1 MNITGDARQKA
12 LLLHVAGERV
22 HEIYDTLAADQDK
35 YVDAKQKLSTY
46 FEPKKNVQYQVYM
59 FRKAVQ
65 QPDENSDTHCTR
77 LLAWQ
82 SQTHIR
88 KILRILAK
96 NCEFADVEKE
106 IKAQLIQSCSS
117 TRLRRKALRE
127 PGTSLNDLLEYGRAM
142 ELSEQQ
148 AAGME
153 GSAVSVNAGRAATSR
168 CAGRARP
175 NNQCR
180 NCGGKYPHDG
190 ECPAKGKDCKA
201 CGKLNQFAKQCRSN
215 QKQLRKDFD
224 TKRRDYRDNAGCQKT
239 HKKVYNITSTN
250 TDNLHSS
257 SDDEAYVFAASSDD
271 NTKQPRTHIKLN
283 GVRISA
289 LIDSGAAVNII
300 SEAFLSTLRPSPQ
313 LTPADIKIFP
323 YGSTKPLPIN
333 EWSTGKARKTLPT
346 TYPVTPSSCR
356 EVRTRAVKVAEE
368 YINFV
373 AQHATPKAMTLVEIK
388 EETLKDPILQQISA
402 HIRNNTWHK
411 VTGDTQHAE
420 ILKKFRQISGEL
432 TVSLSDDIILRGTRI
447 VIPASL
453 EQRVLQLAHEGHQG
467 IIKTKTLLRSKV
479 WFPNIGQKAESI
491 VKNCLARQA
500 NTLVT
505 QSEPLRMSELPEAPW
520 HICADFYNKRTPPY
534 NSEPYTVSEVKGS
547 MVTATK
553 DGQSI
558 TRNSSFSKKINAETQ
573 DVQTDLDDLVNDTV
587 VVATPRY
594 PSRIYRQLP
603 SHLKYYE

>member
-1 MNITGDARQKA
+1 MMSPTIVDACGTAAQSTPLISGSTASAPEGLTSPLINPPGLVVGGVSLK
-12 LLLHVAGERV
+12 LLLLGSSNFLYE
-22 HEIYDTLAADQDK
+22 LA
-35 YVDAKQKLSTY
+35 VGVFT
-46 FEPKKNVQYQVYM
+46 F
-59 FRKAVQ
+59 
-65 QPDENSDTHCTR
+65 
-77 LLAWQ
+77 
-82 SQTHIR
+82 
-88 KILRILAK
+88 
-96 NCEFADVEKE
+96 VE
-106 IKAQLIQSCSS
+106 
-117 TRLRRKALRE
+117 
-127 PGTSLNDLLEYGRAM
+127 
-142 ELSEQQ
+142 EL
-148 AAGME
+148 
-153 GSAVSVNAGRAATSR
+153 
-168 CAGRARP
+168 
-175 NNQCR
+175 
-180 NCGGKYPHDG
+180 
-190 ECPAKGKDCKA
+190 
-201 CGKLNQFAKQCRSN
+201 F
-215 QKQLRKDFD
+215 QLRLILELVLSLEEM
-224 TKRRDYRDNAGCQKT
+224 AGDSLVMPLKSESFKMMPPSISFLGCACF
-239 HKKVYNITSTN
+239 VYTSN
-250 TDNLHSS
+250 
-257 SDDEAYVFAASSDD
+257 
-271 NTKQPRTHIKLN
+271 
-283 GVRISA
+283 
-289 LIDSGAAVNII
+289 
-300 SEAFLSTLRPSPQ
+300 
-313 LTPADIKIFP
+313 
-323 YGSTKPLPIN
+323 
-333 EWSTGKARKTLPT
+333 
-346 TYPVTPSSCR
+346 
-356 EVRTRAVKVAEE
+356 
-368 YINFV
+368 
-373 AQHATPKAMTLVEIK
+373 
-388 EETLKDPILQQISA
+388 
-402 HIRNNTWHK
+402 K